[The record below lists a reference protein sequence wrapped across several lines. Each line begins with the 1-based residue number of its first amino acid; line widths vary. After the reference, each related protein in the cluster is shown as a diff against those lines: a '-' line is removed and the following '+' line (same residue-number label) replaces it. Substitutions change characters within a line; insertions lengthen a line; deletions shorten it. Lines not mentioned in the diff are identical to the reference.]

1 LTAVQDARLRTLL
14 GMCAAGALALVVG
27 VTLAALLARRIT
39 HRLAEAVALTQ
50 TIADGDLRSAVH
62 TEGGDEVAQTMASLA
77 TMQQR
82 LGVTIHEVRQAVQAI
97 QNASGEIASGTQD
110 LSNRT
115 EQGAANLQQT
125 SSSMDQ
131 LTGTVKA
138 SAQSAAQASALARAA
153 SQAAEDGGAVVAR
166 VVQTMQVIQTGARQI
181 GEIIGAIDTIAFQ
194 TNILAL
200 NAAVEAAHAG
210 DHGRGFAVVASEVRI
225 LAQRAAQAA
234 AEIKSLVN
242 ASIEQTR
249 AGGALVAQAGTT
261 MSDIVA
267 SVQRVSQ
274 VIDEISHAAVE
285 QTQGIELING
295 AVAELDHMTQ
305 QNAALVEQSAAAAS
319 SMREQTGRLA
329 EAVGIFQLHAA

>member
-1 LTAVQDARLRTLL
+1 
-14 GMCAAGALALVVG
+14 
-27 VTLAALLARRIT
+27 
-39 HRLAEAVALTQ
+39 
-50 TIADGDLRSAVH
+50 
-62 TEGGDEVAQTMASLA
+62 
-77 TMQQR
+77 
-82 LGVTIHEVRQAVQAI
+82 
-97 QNASGEIASGTQD
+97 
-110 LSNRT
+110 
-115 EQGAANLQQT
+115 
-125 SSSMDQ
+125 MDQ